1 MVSFRCCRWTL
12 WFVVPMTITAITLL
26 VAFIEVRVGLQYI
39 TTALGLNWQ
48 LPDCTLS
55 KCEALGGGASKQA

>member
-1 MVSFRCCRWTL
+1 MSFRCCRWTL

>member
-1 MVSFRCCRWTL
+1 M
-12 WFVVPMTITAITLL
+12 VPMTITAITLL

>member
-1 MVSFRCCRWTL
+1 
-12 WFVVPMTITAITLL
+12 MTITTITLL

-39 TTALGLNWQ
+39 ATALGVNWQ

-55 KCEALGGGASKQA
+55 ECEVLGGGASKQA